1 MQGSKMNNMPTGDS
15 KAIITN
21 QPGIHEK
28 LNDVVER
35 HLSHPFQKPYQA
47 HTKQAF
53 DVVNST
59 VDAFLAR
66 NPKGDIIL
74 DACCGV
80 GQSTRLLALQNP
92 EALVIGVDKSAHRIN
107 RNVKGFN
114 DVSFTEVDDASFT
127 GVDNAKTNAEEDG
140 NSESLANYHLVRA
153 DLNDF
158 YRLVK
163 AENWPVSIHYI
174 LYPNPWPKAK
184 HLQRRWHGSAVFPQ
198 MTSIG
203 RQLIL
208 RSNWRLYLEEFQQA
222 AALVNLQGT
231 IEAIPVDIKKALTP
245 FEAKYQASQ
254 QVCYQL
260 SLLR

>member
-1 MQGSKMNNMPTGDS
+1 MPTGDS

-28 LNDVVER
+28 LNEVVEK
-35 HLSHPFQKPYQA
+35 HLSHPFKKPYQM
-47 HTKQAF
+47 HTEQAF
-53 DVVNST
+53 NEVNQA
-59 VDAFLAR
+59 VQAFLSE
-66 NPKGDIIL
+66 NPQGEIIL

-80 GQSTRLLALQNP
+80 GQSTRILAKKNP
-92 EALVIGVDKSAHRIN
+92 QALVIGVDKSAHRIN
-107 RNVKGFN
+107 RNVEGF
-114 DVSFTEVDDASFT
+114 
-127 GVDNAKTNAEEDG
+127 EELEEQG
-140 NSESLANYHLVRA
+140 NFHLVRA

-163 AENWPVSIHYI
+163 AANWPVTKHYI

-203 RQLIL
+203 QQLIL

-222 AALVNLQGT
+222 AGLVNLRGN
-231 IEAIPVDIKKALTP
+231 IEALPVDVKNALTP

-260 SLLR
+260 SLVR